1 MAASAVSKSP
11 KPFAASSSSSSS
23 WLLPSPPPPPYSFS
37 LCAIEVTR
45 YGAPWR
51 LLDLVCHGGTK
62 AALGS
67 DKENREAE
75 RDVPSLL
82 GNKKGKGYNGRCPV
96 YGDGALGNS
105 SAIESPRK

>member
-1 MAASAVSKSP
+1 M
-11 KPFAASSSSSSS
+11 
-23 WLLPSPPPPPYSFS
+23 
-37 LCAIEVTR
+37 
-45 YGAPWR
+45 
-51 LLDLVCHGGTK
+51 VCHGGTR

-105 SAIESPRK
+105 SAIEIVPVNESSWSMGKLVFNECFCIHFL